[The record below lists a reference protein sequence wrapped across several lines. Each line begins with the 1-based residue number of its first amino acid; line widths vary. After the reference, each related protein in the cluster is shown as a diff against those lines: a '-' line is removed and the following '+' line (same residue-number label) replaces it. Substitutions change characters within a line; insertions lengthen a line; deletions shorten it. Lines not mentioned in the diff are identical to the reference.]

1 MFCECICI
9 HFTPY
14 PFHQRADDDDD
25 DADWFMTNAHLI
37 RVRSISTDIRFEHVE
52 HYAAAVVVKCVGL
65 SILSNLVRRSTART
79 CAGLDCPAL
88 SPAGQPDGPSSFDI
102 YIYMVNV

>member
-1 MFCECICI
+1 MHICI

-52 HYAAAVVVKCVGL
+52 HYAAAVAGEVRGFVDFVQFSEKVNSAHVRWIGL
-65 SILSNLVRRSTART
+65 P
-79 CAGLDCPAL
+79 CAL